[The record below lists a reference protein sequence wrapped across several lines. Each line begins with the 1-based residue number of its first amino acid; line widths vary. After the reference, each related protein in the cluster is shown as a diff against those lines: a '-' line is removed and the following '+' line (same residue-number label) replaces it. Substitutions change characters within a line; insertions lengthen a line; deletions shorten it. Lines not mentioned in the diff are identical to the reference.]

1 MRYIPF
7 VGLMAAPF
15 TPLNEKGDLNLD
27 MVPLQAEH
35 LLKNSVKGVFV
46 AGTTGECQSLTLQE
60 RMQLAQAWSVAAKGR
75 LTFMIH
81 VGHNSAREARELAK
95 HAKSVGADA
104 ISSAAPCFFK
114 PSTPADLVEFQAEVA
129 SAAPELPF
137 YHYHIPL
144 FTGVNGPVAP
154 FLRMA
159 SKKIPNL
166 VGVKYSHSDLS
177 DLLECTILDN
187 GRFEVLFGCDEMLLG
202 AIAMGVRG
210 AVGSTYN
217 FAASI
222 YLEMMEAFEKGDV
235 EKTRLL
241 QEKSVAIVR
250 LIQEFGGIPG
260 GKALMGALG
269 VECGPVRPPLHKL
282 TKDEI
287 QTLRDKFMVL
297 SSISKLP
304 NPHAV

>member
-27 MVPLQAEH
+27 MVPVQASH
-35 LLKNSVKGVFV
+35 LLKNGVKGVFV
-46 AGTTGECQSLTLQE
+46 AGTTGECQSLTHQE

-81 VGHNSAREARELAK
+81 VGHNSARDARELAK

-144 FTGVNGPVAP
+144 FTGVHGPVAP

-187 GRFEVLFGCDEMLLG
+187 GRFEVLYGCDEMLLG

-235 EKTRLL
+235 EKTRVM

-297 SSISKLP
+297 SSISKLS